1 MITVVC
7 WNIAGHHKPWEELLE
22 MDADVALLQEAGYP
36 PPKRIDPP
44 PPKRIADRVNIG
56 SIDHWRNANYDVF
69 PMVVQLS
76 DRVNVDWYT
85 PVSPARV
92 STGEVKNVNESEL
105 AVSDVTTIAAAR
117 ITPRD
122 AEPFIAVSM
131 YARWLGYHPVAHD
144 KRGRRSKMHSDASMH
159 RIISDL
165 SVFIRHHDPSTH
177 RILLA
182 GDMNAFYGA
191 AYEQG
196 YGKPY
201 REASAFDRL
210 ASLGLEFLGPQSP
223 NGQPSRPGLVDMS
236 VGPET
241 KNVPTFRTN
250 KNDPE
255 SAKNQLDYVFAS
267 RGFHESIRTYA
278 LNRIDEWGS
287 SDHCRILIEI
297 DE

>member
-7 WNIAGHHKPWEELLE
+7 WNVHWQHKPWTELRE
-22 MDADVALLQEAGYP
+22 MNADVALLQEVGVGQVP
-36 PPKRIDPP
+36 DPLP
-44 PPKRIADRVNIG
+44 DGWEIGGNGHWAAD
-56 SIDHWRNANYDVF
+56 
-69 PMVVQLS
+69 LS
-76 DRVNVDWYT
+76 DRWPAIVKLSNNVKVEWFDPVPAATVNREWNLEDTEVPISDART
-85 PVSPARV
+85 IAIARV
-92 STGEVKNVNESEL
+92 
-105 AVSDVTTIAAAR
+105 
-117 ITPRD
+117 TPQGG
-122 AEPFIAVSM
+122 EPFIVVSM
-131 YARWLGYHPVAHD
+131 YARWLGYHPVARD
-144 KRGRRSKMHSDASMH
+144 KPERRSDVHSDASMH

-182 GDMNAFYGA
+182 GDMNTFYGA

-223 NGQPSRPGLVDMS
+223 DGQPSRPDLVDES

-241 KNVPTFRTN
+241 KNVPTFRTS
-250 KNDPE
+250 KNVPE

-267 RGFHESIRTYA
+267 RGFHESIRTRA
-278 LNRIDEWGS
+278 LNGIDEWGS